1 MSGKEKRAIEK
12 RRRLRPSVQE
22 LGPALRSGASVKR
35 AGAAENELG
44 RTMAS
49 GCDLGSSGVL
59 WETSTFGKLI

>member
-12 RRRLRPSVQE
+12 RRRLRSSVQ
-22 LGPALRSGASVKR
+22 GPAQRSGASVKR

-49 GCDLGSSGVL
+49 GCDLDSSGVL
-59 WETSTFGKLI
+59 WETSTSKKLI

>member
-12 RRRLRPSVQE
+12 RRRLRSSVQ
-22 LGPALRSGASVKR
+22 GPAKRSGASVKR

-49 GCDLGSSGVL
+49 GCDLDSSGVL
-59 WETSTFGKLI
+59 WETSTSKKLI